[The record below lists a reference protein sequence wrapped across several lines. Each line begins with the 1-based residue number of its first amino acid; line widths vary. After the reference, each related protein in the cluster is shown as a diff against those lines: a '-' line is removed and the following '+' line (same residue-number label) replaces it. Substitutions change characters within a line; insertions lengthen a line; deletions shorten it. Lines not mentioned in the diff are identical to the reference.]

1 MFITEAELRDQ
12 LRRPRFGAEIVIPA
26 EARLTASA
34 NDFVTQWRLVRVEP
48 RQRATAEHLSDV
60 PSEDRAE
67 PDSELQRLLTEA
79 CRVTEE
85 VEKAARESVS
95 LPGADVLETLNWLS
109 RSYYFLQ
116 LRLEVE
122 IGDV

>member
-1 MFITEAELRDQ
+1 M
-12 LRRPRFGAEIVIPA
+12 
-26 EARLTASA
+26 
-34 NDFVTQWRLVRVEP
+34 
-48 RQRATAEHLSDV
+48 
-60 PSEDRAE
+60 
-67 PDSELQRLLTEA
+67 
-79 CRVTEE
+79 TEE